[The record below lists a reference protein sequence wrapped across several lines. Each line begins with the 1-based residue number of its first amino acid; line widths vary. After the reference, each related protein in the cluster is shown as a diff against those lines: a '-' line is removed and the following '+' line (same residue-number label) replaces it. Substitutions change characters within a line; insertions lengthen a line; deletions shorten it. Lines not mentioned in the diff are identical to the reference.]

1 MGRVPIEA
9 MCFGV
14 PPVVWDNEWGP
25 AEVVKEGVGL
35 RAKPYD
41 ADDFADKILIL
52 LNDSELRRR
61 MGARAKLYSQSF
73 SWEQSGPYYEQAL
86 KDAIS

>member
-1 MGRVPIEA
+1 
-9 MCFGV
+9 
-14 PPVVWDNEWGP
+14 
-25 AEVVKEGVGL
+25 VVKDGVGL

-41 ADDFADKILIL
+41 AEDFADKILTL

-61 MGARAKLYSQSF
+61 MGARAKIYSQSF
-73 SWEQSGPYYEQAL
+73 SWEQSGPYYERAL